1 MHPVRTHQPSD
12 KPARRCDLSIPISRA
27 SLPLN
32 NAQRTTHNAQRT
44 THKYTPHPP
53 KQMRA
58 RHTSSTQ
65 ARPLKFQ
72 RESAR
77 TIGPPAAMPTR
88 RGPHPPSARHIQPR
102 ETPSAPLELHRA
114 VSRNRFQQRLGA
126 WLGPEPGP
134 GYRQRLPPARR
145 SARTR
150 AWVGGGRAEVL
161 TIVERAPICGQVLS
175 SGLVEW
181 WRRSRLGVT
190 RASGQWSD
198 RSTALRY
205 PHSDRAD
212 PLDIAHERDLARDAG
227 SQKFKIDT
235 AAWLFERRI
244 RNSNRPESGKMLA
257 PGSQRQACRRDRD
270 ITHEEGRCQ
279 LHEWTASWRLGRS
292 DPGRRCAHQAIAR

>member
-12 KPARRCDLSIPISRA
+12 KPARRCDLSIPISLPP
-27 SLPLN
+27 SLPPLN
-32 NAQRTTHNAQRT
+32 NAQRT

-77 TIGPPAAMPTR
+77 TIGPHAAMPTR

-126 WLGPEPGP
+126 WLGPGPEPGP

-145 SARTR
+145 SART
-150 AWVGGGRAEVL
+150 
-161 TIVERAPICGQVLS
+161 
-175 SGLVEW
+175 
-181 WRRSRLGVT
+181 
-190 RASGQWSD
+190 
-198 RSTALRY
+198 
-205 PHSDRAD
+205 
-212 PLDIAHERDLARDAG
+212 
-227 SQKFKIDT
+227 
-235 AAWLFERRI
+235 
-244 RNSNRPESGKMLA
+244 
-257 PGSQRQACRRDRD
+257 
-270 ITHEEGRCQ
+270 
-279 LHEWTASWRLGRS
+279 
-292 DPGRRCAHQAIAR
+292 